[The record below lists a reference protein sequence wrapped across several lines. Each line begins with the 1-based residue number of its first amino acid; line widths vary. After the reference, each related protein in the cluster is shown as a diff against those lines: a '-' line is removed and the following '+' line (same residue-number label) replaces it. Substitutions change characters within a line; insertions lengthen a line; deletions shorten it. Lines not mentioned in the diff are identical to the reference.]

1 MENRHHGRHGDER
14 GQGAPRHW
22 RVAEKPREEVDCH
35 EAVGDVDGHVQSL
48 PARRAPGV
56 EEVVPGG
63 QGHDGQDQQGGHPEE
78 RERDTQELLAG
89 QDLEEVGRL
98 PAIAVVH
105 DAGRVKD
112 GQPPRGHAEVA
123 AVVDEVRGRPPEPR
137 ERAQADGGREEE
149 EGQDGA
155 PLNEE
160 DVHVEAPEQQTAQ
173 PEPDR
178 DDYGKDEIESPL
190 RRESHGC
197 IRTRK
202 AAATPTMRI
211 QAIQM

>member
-1 MENRHHGRHGDER
+1 MDH
-14 GQGAPRHW
+14 
-22 RVAEKPREEVDCH
+22 H
-35 EAVGDVDGHVQSL
+35 EAVGGVDGHVQSL
-48 PARRAPGV
+48 PSRRAPRV
-56 EEVVPGG
+56 EKVIPGG
-63 QGHDGQDQQGGHPEE
+63 QRHGGQNQQRGYPEE
-78 RERDTQELLAG
+78 REGDTQELLAG

-105 DAGRVKD
+105 DTGRVKD
-112 GQPPRGHAEVA
+112 GQRPGGHAEVA

-137 ERAQADGGREEE
+137 QRPQADGGREEE
-149 EGQDGA
+149 ERQDGA

-160 DVHVEAPEQQTAQ
+160 DVDVEAPEQQTAQ

-178 DDYGKDEIESPL
+178 DDHSKDEIEPPL
-190 RRESHGC
+190 RREGHGC